1 LVINFD
7 AHLDVRPLD
16 KGLTSGTPFFR
27 LLEKY
32 GDKIDFV
39 EIGAQYQ
46 CNSQSHVSWCLDRN
60 ARILFWEDIQYSGES
75 FLILVSRFL
84 EAELTRRRPCFLS
97 VDIDGF
103 SSSYAMGGS
112 DRGEEAAIFA
122 KNEIERGI
130 ASLGEQSS
138 PEMLAHSL
146 SNIIIETNKKMHVCT
161 ATKEDGTHRGVED
174 MGSTVSLLKV
184 WRGKNGEKKLVV
196 ANVGDSRIYRLRE
209 GRLEQLTEDDGIPN
223 AILADK
229 EMTKNLSETSRQKL
243 KDLFDTFETEDDLKK
258 LSQEERNVFDLMFKF
273 RKSVSQAL
281 GAAEVV
287 PRTYIYDIEPGDEYI
302 GTSDGIHDPLSNK
315 RIERSLKNN
324 PERSMVQKAKD
335 LIADVKKANNE
346 GVKRKKYDDKVVVG
360 IRFEDDMMELGG
372 DLLEIVGDDGL
383 DGDEIEVTSDM
394 ILGDN
399 DSRVPSKS
407 SPPPFNNVGTKKA
420 A

>member
-1 LVINFD
+1 
-7 AHLDVRPLD
+7 
-16 KGLTSGTPFFR
+16 
-27 LLEKY
+27 
-32 GDKIDFV
+32 
-39 EIGAQYQ
+39 
-46 CNSQSHVSWCLDRN
+46 
-60 ARILFWEDIQYSGES
+60 
-75 FLILVSRFL
+75 
-84 EAELTRRRPCFLS
+84 
-97 VDIDGF
+97 
-103 SSSYAMGGS
+103 
-112 DRGEEAAIFA
+112 
-122 KNEIERGI
+122 
-130 ASLGEQSS
+130 
-138 PEMLAHSL
+138 
-146 SNIIIETNKKMHVCT
+146 
-161 ATKEDGTHRGVED
+161 
-174 MGSTVSLLKV
+174 
-184 WRGKNGEKKLVV
+184 
-196 ANVGDSRIYRLRE
+196 LRE

>member
-1 LVINFD
+1 MNMRKEFVVEMRDPLFEEPKKVE
-7 AHLDVRPLD
+7 VRALSEA
-16 KGLTSGTPFFR
+16 K
-27 LLEKY
+27 EK
-32 GDKIDFV
+32 KSV
-39 EIGAQYQ
+39 EIGSATEPSE
-46 CNSQSHVSWCLDRN
+46 NHPDHNEDRFTVGHDML
-60 ARILFWEDIQYSGES
+60 AVY
-75 FLILVSRFL
+75 
-84 EAELTRRRPCFLS
+84 
-97 VDIDGF
+97 DG
-103 SSSYAMGGS
+103 MGGS

-146 SNIIIETNKKMHVCT
+146 SNIIIETNKKMHVST

-335 LIADVKKANNE
+335 LIADVKK
-346 GVKRKKYDDKVVVG
+346 RIMKV
-360 IRFEDDMMELGG
+360 LSAKN
-372 DLLEIVGDDGL
+372 
-383 DGDEIEVTSDM
+383 TM
-394 ILGDN
+394 IKLW
-399 DSRVPSKS
+399 
-407 SPPPFNNVGTKKA
+407 
-420 A
+420 